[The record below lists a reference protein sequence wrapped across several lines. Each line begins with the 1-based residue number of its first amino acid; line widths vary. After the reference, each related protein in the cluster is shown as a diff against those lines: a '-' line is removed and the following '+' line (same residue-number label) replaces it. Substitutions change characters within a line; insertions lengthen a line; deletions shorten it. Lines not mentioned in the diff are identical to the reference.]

1 MPDLSKVETSNLET
15 MQDIRSLVYYAQTSG
30 FDKETQRR
38 LYLKA
43 VTEAAKLGA
52 NEIYALHQQFA
63 ELSIDE
69 DLKKELFNNLAFE
82 LRQLKTLSH
91 EDVNL
96 VVHYAQTGDFD
107 KETQRR
113 LYLKAVSGA
122 AQLGANDIYSLHQQI
137 AKSSLEEELKKELFS
152 NLSFEMCHLK
162 ALSHEDVNLVV
173 HYAQTGDFDKET
185 QRRLYLKA
193 VSGAAQLGANDIY
206 SLHQTVAKL
215 QIEEELK
222 KELFNNLS
230 FDMCNLKAL
239 SHDEIGMVIYYAQT
253 SGFDKETQRRLYL
266 KAISGAAQL
275 GANDIY
281 SVHNQ
286 FDKIQMDEEL
296 RKELSNHLSFEL
308 QNLPQKQDLQES
320 QTTGMKR

>member
-1 MPDLSKVETSNLET
+1 MSDLSKVETSNLET
-15 MQDIRSLVYYAQTSG
+15 MQDIRSLVYYAQASG

-43 VTEAAKLGA
+43 GTEAAKLGA
-52 NEIYALHQQFA
+52 NEIYA
-63 ELSIDE
+63 
-69 DLKKELFNNLAFE
+69 
-82 LRQLKTLSH
+82 
-91 EDVNL
+91 
-96 VVHYAQTGDFD
+96 
-107 KETQRR
+107 
-113 LYLKAVSGA
+113 
-122 AQLGANDIYSLHQQI
+122 LHQQI

-162 ALSHEDVNLVV
+162 ALSHEDVNLIV

-222 KELFNNLS
+222 KEIFNNLS

-239 SHDEIGMVIYYAQT
+239 SHDEIGVVIYYAQT

>member
-82 LRQLKTLSH
+82 LRQLKT
-91 EDVNL
+91 
-96 VVHYAQTGDFD
+96 
-107 KETQRR
+107 
-113 LYLKAVSGA
+113 
-122 AQLGANDIYSLHQQI
+122 
-137 AKSSLEEELKKELFS
+137 
-152 NLSFEMCHLK
+152 
-162 ALSHEDVNLVV
+162 LSHEDVNLVV